1 MKDLKVRAL
10 AGVLFATALATV
22 VFAQPNYPQAPKKPK
37 PSPSASASSS
47 ASPAA
52 TESPSASPTTAPT
65 PSGPA
70 KKLTTDNLRPNP
82 KSPIKFVDVLCYDS
96 GYGTKFNAEM
106 RLEATI
112 NNGSRT
118 DTLKNTVVKYQLMNG
133 DSQVIQVWTE
143 KPGDLK
149 PGQTFKI
156 TPGVARNSM
165 GTLLTAKVVV
175 EHDEVVKKDPAK
187 KDGAN

>member
-37 PSPSASASSS
+37 PSPSASSS

-70 KKLTTDNLRPNP
+70 KRLSTDNLRPNP

-118 DTLKNTVVKYQLMNG
+118 DTLKNTEVKYQLVDG
-133 DSQVIQVWTE
+133 QGQVIQVWTE

-175 EHDEVVKKDPAK
+175 EHDEVVKKDPK
-187 KDGAN
+187 KDGAK